1 MVRNR
6 TLRLISDVESLLE
19 KRLPSGW
26 IDSLNWAD
34 EEKSKTSFF
43 EGQQKLENLE
53 NSLFVLFSKTVI
65 QGDHL
70 RFSSSGI
77 EGLLNKCACEMVE
90 GDNPSKNLLQSRYQ
104 QTLKDLRSAILLTKF
119 HFDITSE
126 CFSSSYSNQQIINF
140 IEVEQSGR
148 NRISW
153 VSILDTI
160 IEICNFEYKF
170 SYDQDKIR
178 ELLVCRE
185 QLLKSKKGTDDID
198 VLQCIECA
206 IKKVNMVLLKLSHFA
221 KDKKIEYKYNFVSTV
236 VNPADMSSVSTEDYY
251 NYLKFIDPE
260 NNIIE
265 LDVYTWQTHDGNKWA
280 RLGQMVLLMRY
291 YTKVTKSLKQAQT
304 LLNEYEEFYKE
315 KKNAV
320 FYKFNNYAL
329 RSVRVYMHNC
339 LFSLKC
345 KNPDT
350 YDFNAINSNLKDIKI
365 VQNECM
371 IHNYHP
377 YKKAVEYAIASIK
390 KDIECKAA
398 KEKIQKKFGQLKL
411 WQLSYRENIDWCCQ
425 NQRYAFQLTF
435 RECTEIGK
443 DYKVFHPSSF
453 SRPLNFRD
461 IYKKRDEIELRIFM
475 LENEL
480 SKYDEILSIKDAQE
494 KINNME
500 RKNMEQMGLFITL
513 TTFLV
518 GLLSIFIGNNGQVSI
533 VEKIRY
539 VIALGLIL
547 LVFVCVGYFVIQGKN
562 SNVKS
567 VIIGSLLGISTVT
580 ILGICWTPINNNVWN
595 IFKTSTQ
602 NEHKIDGDSVSNQ
615 TIIKQQNINKQGSD
629 GQVH

>member
-1 MVRNR
+1 MVKNR
-6 TLRLISDVESLLE
+6 TLRLISDVETLLE
-19 KRLPSGW
+19 MRFPAGW
-26 IDSLNWAD
+26 IDSLNWSD

-43 EGQQKLENLE
+43 EGQKRLEELE

-90 GDNPSKNLLQSRYQ
+90 DDNPSKNSLMNRYQ
-104 QTLKDLRSAILLTKF
+104 QTLNDLRSAILLTKF

-126 CFSSSYSNQQIINF
+126 CFSSSNSNQQIINF
-140 IEVEQSGR
+140 IEVEQSSR
-148 NRISW
+148 NGTSW

-160 IEICNFEYKF
+160 IEICFFEYQF
-170 SYDQDKIR
+170 SYDQYKIR

-185 QLLKSKKGTDDID
+185 HLLKSKNGKDDKD

-206 IKKVNMVLLKLSHFA
+206 IIKVNMVLLKLSHFA
-221 KDKKIEYKYNFVSTV
+221 KDKKIEYKFNFVSTV
-236 VNPADMSSVSTEDYY
+236 VNPVDMSSLSTEDYY

-260 NNIIE
+260 NNITE
-265 LDVYTWQTHDGNKWA
+265 SDVYKWQTHNGNKWA
-280 RLGQMVLLMRY
+280 RLGHMVLLMRY
-291 YTKVTKSLKQAQT
+291 YTKVTKSLKQAEN

-320 FYKFNNYAL
+320 FYQFNNYAL

-345 KNPDT
+345 KNPET
-350 YDFNAINSNLKDIKI
+350 YDFDAIKSNLEDIKI
-365 VQNECM
+365 VHGECI

-377 YKKAVEYAIASIK
+377 FKKAVEYAITSIK
-390 KDIECKAA
+390 KDIEDKAE
-398 KEKIQKKFGQLKL
+398 KEKIKKKFELLKS
-411 WQLSYRENIDWCCQ
+411 WQLSYRENIDWCYQ

-435 RECTEIGK
+435 RECTDIGK

-453 SRPLNFRD
+453 SRPLKFRD
-461 IYKKRDEIELRIFM
+461 IYRKRNEIELKISI

-533 VEKIRY
+533 VEKMRY

-547 LVFVCVGYFVIQGKN
+547 LIFTCVGYFVVRCKN

-567 VIIGSLLGISTVT
+567 FVFGCLLGISTIS
-580 ILGICWTPINNNVWN
+580 ILGICWTPNNDN
-595 IFKTSTQ
+595 IKNKKETTYKACTQ
-602 NEHKIDGDSVSNQ
+602 NEHKVNNNS
-615 TIIKQQNINKQGSD
+615 GSQED
-629 GQVH
+629 R

>member
-1 MVRNR
+1 MVKNR
-6 TLRLISDVESLLE
+6 TLRLISDVETLLE
-19 KRLPSGW
+19 KSFSAGW
-26 IDSLNWAD
+26 IDSLNWSD

-43 EGQQKLENLE
+43 AGQKRLEELE

-90 GDNPSKNLLQSRYQ
+90 GDNPSKNSLLIRYQ

-119 HFDITSE
+119 HFETTSE
-126 CFSSSYSNQQIINF
+126 CFSSSNSNRQIINF

-148 NRISW
+148 NRTSW

-160 IEICNFEYKF
+160 IEICFFEYKF

-185 QLLKSKKGTDDID
+185 QLLKSKKGKEDKD

-206 IKKVNMVLLKLSHFA
+206 ITKVNMVLLKLSHFA
-221 KDKKIEYKYNFVSTV
+221 KDKKIEYKFNFVSTV

-260 NNIIE
+260 NNITE
-265 LDVYTWQTHDGNKWA
+265 SDVYKWQTHNGNKWA

-291 YTKVTKSLKQAQT
+291 YTKVTKSLKQAQN
-304 LLNEYEEFYKE
+304 LLNEYEEFYEE

-350 YDFNAINSNLKDIKI
+350 YDFDAINSNMEDNRI

-390 KDIECKAA
+390 KDIECKAD
-398 KEKIQKKFGQLKL
+398 KEIIKKKFGQLKS

-425 NQRYAFQLTF
+425 NQPYAFQLTF
-435 RECTEIGK
+435 RECTDIGK

-461 IYKKRDEIELRIFM
+461 IYQKRNEIELRISM

-480 SKYDEILSIKDAQE
+480 TKYDEILSIKDAQE

-513 TTFLV
+513 TTFLI

-547 LVFVCVGYFVIQGKN
+547 LVFVCVGYFIIQGKN
-562 SNVKS
+562 SNEKS
-567 VIIGSLLGISTVT
+567 VIIGFLLGILAFS
-580 ILGICWTPINNNVWN
+580 ICGICWTPNNNNVKTSS
-595 IFKTSTQ
+595 KTSTQ
-602 NEHKIDGDSVSNQ
+602 YDHKIDGDSVSNQ
-615 TIIKQQNINKQGSD
+615 TIIKQQNINQND
-629 GQVH
+629 

>member
-1 MVRNR
+1 MVKNRN
-6 TLRLISDVESLLE
+6 LRLISDVE
-19 KRLPSGW
+19 RLIKERFPAGW
-26 IDSLNWAD
+26 IDSLNWSD
-34 EEKSKTSFF
+34 KENSKASFF
-43 EGQQKLENLE
+43 EGQKRLEELE
-53 NSLFVLFSKTVI
+53 NSLFVTFSKTII

-77 EGLLNKCACEMVE
+77 DGLLNKYVCEIVE
-90 GDNPSKNLLQSRYQ
+90 DKNSSKNSLQNRYQ
-104 QTLKDLRSAILLTKF
+104 QTLKDLQSAIKLTKY

-126 CFSSSYSNQQIINF
+126 FFSASDSNRQIINF
-140 IEVEQSGR
+140 LEVDQRR
-148 NRISW
+148 NDSSW
-153 VSILDTI
+153 VSILETI
-160 IEICNFEYKF
+160 ILICYFEYRF
-170 SYDQDKIR
+170 SYDSNKIQ

-185 QLLKSKKGTDDID
+185 QLLKSKREATDTS
-198 VLQCIECA
+198 VRQCIECA
-206 IKKVNMVLLKLSHFA
+206 ILKVTMSLLKLSHFA
-221 KDKKIEYKYNFVSTV
+221 KDKKIEYKFNFVSTV
-236 VNPADMSSVSTEDYY
+236 VNPEEMNLLLTEDYH

-260 NNIIE
+260 NKITE
-265 LDVYTWQTHDGNKWA
+265 LDVYKWQTHNGNKWA

-291 YTKVTKSLKQAQT
+291 YTKVTKSLKQAQN
-304 LLNEYEEFYKE
+304 LLDEYELFYEE

-329 RSVRVYMHNC
+329 RSVRVFMHNC

-345 KNPDT
+345 KNPDKF
-350 YDFNAINSNLKDIKI
+350 DFDTIKSNLEDIDI

-377 YKKAVEYAIASIK
+377 YKKAVEYAIKSIK
-390 KDIECKAA
+390 KDIE
-398 KEKIQKKFGQLKL
+398 EKTEKGKLYKKFEYLKS
-411 WQLSYRENIDWCCQ
+411 WQLSYRENIDWCRQ

-435 RECTEIGK
+435 RECTDVGK

-453 SRPLNFRD
+453 SRPLKFKD
-461 IYKKRDEIELRIFM
+461 IYKRRDEIELKISI

-518 GLLSIFIGNNGQVSI
+518 GLLSIFIGNNSQVSI
-533 VEKIRY
+533 VEKMRY

-547 LVFVCVGYFVIQGKN
+547 LVFVCVGYFVVRGKN

-567 VIIGSLLGISTVT
+567 VLFGFLLGISTVS
-580 ILGICWTPINNNVWN
+580 ILGICWMPNNNIEQN
-595 IFKTSTQ
+595 HKEFPSKTSKQ
-602 NEHKIDGDSVSNQ
+602 NKNNEGSINSHR
-615 TIIKQQNINKQGSD
+615 QNVCNSMLTFSIR
-629 GQVH
+629 

>member
-1 MVRNR
+1 MIKNR
-6 TLRLISDVESLLE
+6 TLRLISDVETLLE
-19 KRLPSGW
+19 KSLPSGW

-34 EEKSKTSFF
+34 EEKSKTSFI
-43 EGQQKLENLE
+43 EGQKRLEKLE
-53 NSLFVLFSKTVI
+53 NSLFVLFSKTII

-77 EGLLNKCACEMVE
+77 EGLLNKCACEMVV
-90 GDNPSKNLLQSRYQ
+90 GDNPSKNSLLSRYQ
-104 QTLKDLRSAILLTKF
+104 QTLKDLRSAIRLTKF
-119 HFDITSE
+119 HFEITSE
-126 CFSSSYSNQQIINF
+126 CFSSSNSNRQIINF
-140 IEVEQSGR
+140 IEVEQSSR
-148 NRISW
+148 NRTSW

-160 IEICNFEYKF
+160 IEICFFEYKF

-185 QLLKSKKGTDDID
+185 QLLKSKNGKDDKD

-206 IKKVNMVLLKLSHFA
+206 ITKVNMVLLKLSHFA
-221 KDKKIEYKYNFVSTV
+221 KNKKIEYKFNFVSTV
-236 VNPADMSSVSTEDYY
+236 VNPADLSSVSTEEYY

-260 NNIIE
+260 NNITE
-265 LDVYTWQTHDGNKWA
+265 SDVYKWQTHNGNKWA

-291 YTKVTKSLKQAQT
+291 YTKVTKSLKQAQN
-304 LLNEYEEFYKE
+304 LLNEYEEFYEE

-350 YDFNAINSNLKDIKI
+350 YDFDAINSNMEDIRI

-390 KDIECKAA
+390 KDIECKAD
-398 KEKIQKKFGQLKL
+398 KEIIKKKFGQLKS

-435 RECTEIGK
+435 RECTDIGK

-453 SRPLNFRD
+453 SRPLKFRD
-461 IYKKRDEIELRIFM
+461 IYQKRNEIELRISM

-480 SKYDEILSIKDAQE
+480 TKYDEILSIKDAQE

-518 GLLSIFIGNNGQVSI
+518 GLLSIFIGNNSQVSI
-533 VEKIRY
+533 VEKMRY

-547 LVFVCVGYFVIQGKN
+547 LVFVCVGYFVVRGKN

-567 VIIGSLLGISTVT
+567 VLFGFLLGISTVS
-580 ILGICWTPINNNVWN
+580 ILGICWMPNNNIEQN
-595 IFKTSTQ
+595 HKELPSKTSKQ
-602 NEHKIDGDSVSNQ
+602 IKNNEGSINSHR
-615 TIIKQQNINKQGSD
+615 QNICNSMLMFSLR
-629 GQVH
+629 

>member
-1 MVRNR
+1 MVKNR
-6 TLRLISDVESLLE
+6 YLRLISDVERLIEE
-19 KRLPSGW
+19 KFPAGW
-26 IDSLNWAD
+26 IDSLNWSD
-34 EEKSKTSFF
+34 EENSKASFF
-43 EGQQKLENLE
+43 EGQKRLEELE
-53 NSLFVLFSKTVI
+53 NSLFVLFSKTII

-77 EGLLNKCACEMVE
+77 EGLLNKCACEMVV
-90 GDNPSKNLLQSRYQ
+90 GDNPSKNSLLSRYQ

-119 HFDITSE
+119 HFEITSE
-126 CFSSSYSNQQIINF
+126 CFSSSNSNRQVINF
-140 IEVEQSGR
+140 IEVEQSSR
-148 NRISW
+148 NRTSW

-160 IEICNFEYKF
+160 IEICFFEYKF

-185 QLLKSKKGTDDID
+185 QLLKSKKGNDDKD

-206 IKKVNMVLLKLSHFA
+206 ITKVNMVLLKLSHFA
-221 KDKKIEYKYNFVSTV
+221 KNKKIEYKFNFVSTV
-236 VNPADMSSVSTEDYY
+236 VNPADISSVSTEEYY

-260 NNIIE
+260 NNITE
-265 LDVYTWQTHDGNKWA
+265 SDVYKWQTHNGNKWA

-291 YTKVTKSLKQAQT
+291 YTKVTKSLKQAQN
-304 LLNEYEEFYKE
+304 LLNEYEEFYEE

-350 YDFNAINSNLKDIKI
+350 YDFDAINSNMEDIRI

-390 KDIECKAA
+390 KDIECKAD
-398 KEKIQKKFGQLKL
+398 KEIIKKKFGQLKS

-425 NQRYAFQLTF
+425 NQPYAFQLTF
-435 RECTEIGK
+435 RECTDIGK

-453 SRPLNFRD
+453 SRPLKFRD
-461 IYKKRDEIELRIFM
+461 IYQKRNEIELRISM

-480 SKYDEILSIKDAQE
+480 TKYDEILSIKDAQE

-518 GLLSIFIGNNGQVSI
+518 GLLSIFIGNNSQVSI
-533 VEKIRY
+533 VEKMRY

-547 LVFVCVGYFVIQGKN
+547 LVFVCVGYFVVRGKN

-567 VIIGSLLGISTVT
+567 VLFGFLLGISTVS
-580 ILGICWTPINNNVWN
+580 ILGICWMPNNNIEQN
-595 IFKTSTQ
+595 HKELPSKTSKQ
-602 NEHKIDGDSVSNQ
+602 IKNNEGSINSHR
-615 TIIKQQNINKQGSD
+615 QNICNSMLMFSLR
-629 GQVH
+629 

>member
-1 MVRNR
+1 MVKNR
-6 TLRLISDVESLLE
+6 TLRLISDVETLLE
-19 KRLPSGW
+19 ESFPVGW

-43 EGQQKLENLE
+43 EGQERLEKLE

-90 GDNPSKNLLQSRYQ
+90 GDNPSRNSLLSRYQ
-104 QTLKDLRSAILLTKF
+104 QTLKDLRLAILLTKF
-119 HFDITSE
+119 HFEITSE
-126 CFSSSYSNQQIINF
+126 FFSSSNSNRQIINF
-140 IEVEQSGR
+140 IEVEQSDR
-148 NRISW
+148 NRASW

-160 IEICNFEYKF
+160 IEICLFEYKF

-185 QLLKSKKGTDDID
+185 QLLKSKKEKHDKD

-206 IKKVNMVLLKLSHFA
+206 IIKVNMVLLKLSHFA

-260 NNIIE
+260 NNIKE
-265 LDVYTWQTHDGNKWA
+265 SDVYEWQTHNGKKWA

-291 YTKVTKSLKQAQT
+291 YTKVTKSIKQAQN
-304 LLNEYEEFYKE
+304 LLNEYEEFYEE

-339 LFSLKC
+339 IFSLKC
-345 KNPDT
+345 KKPDN
-350 YDFNAINSNLKDIKI
+350 YDFDAIKSNLEDINI

-390 KDIECKAA
+390 KDIECKED
-398 KEKIQKKFGQLKL
+398 KEKIAKKFGQLKS
-411 WQLSYRENIDWCCQ
+411 WQLTYRENIDWCRQ
-425 NQRYAFQLTF
+425 NQPYAFQLTF
-435 RECTEIGK
+435 MECTEVGK

-453 SRPLNFRD
+453 SRPLKFRD
-461 IYKKRDEIELRIFM
+461 IYQKRDEIELRISM

-480 SKYDEILSIKDAQE
+480 TRYDEILSIKDAQK

-518 GLLSIFIGNNGQVSI
+518 GLLSIFIGNDGHVSI

-547 LVFVCVGYFVIQGKN
+547 LIFVCVGYFAIHGKN

-567 VIIGSLLGISTVT
+567 VIIGFLLGISTVS
-580 ILGICWTPINNNVWN
+580 ILGICWTPNNNNVQN
-595 IFKTSTQ
+595 NKETISKTSTQ
-602 NEHKIDGDSVSNQ
+602 NQYEIDGSSVSNQ
-615 TIIKQQNINKQGSD
+615 TIIKQQN
-629 GQVH
+629 

>member
-1 MVRNR
+1 MVKNR
-6 TLRLISDVESLLE
+6 TLRLISDVETLLE
-19 KRLPSGW
+19 KSVPAGW

-34 EEKSKTSFF
+34 EEMSKTSFF
-43 EGQQKLENLE
+43 AGQKRLKELEK
-53 NSLFVLFSKTVI
+53 SLFVLFSKTVI

-90 GDNPSKNLLQSRYQ
+90 DDNPSKNSLLSRYQ

-119 HFDITSE
+119 HFEITSE
-126 CFSSSYSNQQIINF
+126 CFSSSNSNRQIINF
-140 IEVEQSGR
+140 IEVEESGR
-148 NRISW
+148 NRTSW

-160 IEICNFEYKF
+160 IEICFFEYKF

-185 QLLKSKKGTDDID
+185 HLLKSKKGKDDKD

-206 IKKVNMVLLKLSHFA
+206 ITKVNMVLLKLSHFA
-221 KDKKIEYKYNFVSTV
+221 KDKKIEYKFNFVSTV

-260 NNIIE
+260 NNITE
-265 LDVYTWQTHDGNKWA
+265 SDVYKWQTHNGNKWA

-291 YTKVTKSLKQAQT
+291 YTKVTKSLKQAQN
-304 LLNEYEEFYKE
+304 LLNEYEEFYEE

-339 LFSLKC
+339 IFSLKC

-350 YDFNAINSNLKDIKI
+350 YDFDAINSNLEDIRI

-390 KDIECKAA
+390 KDIECKED
-398 KEKIQKKFGQLKL
+398 KEKIAKKFGQLKS

-435 RECTEIGK
+435 RECTDIGK

-461 IYKKRDEIELRIFM
+461 IYQKRNEIELRISM

-480 SKYDEILSIKDAQE
+480 TKYDEILSIKDAQE

-567 VIIGSLLGISTVT
+567 VIIGFLLVISTVS
-580 ILGICWTPINNNVWN
+580 ILGICWTPNNNNVQN
-595 IFKTSTQ
+595 NKETISKTSTQ
-602 NEHKIDGDSVSNQ
+602 NEHKIHGSSVSIRQ
-615 TIIKQQNINKQGSD
+615 L
-629 GQVH
+629 

>member
-1 MVRNR
+1 MVKNR
-6 TLRLISDVESLLE
+6 YLRLISDVERLIEE
-19 KRLPSGW
+19 KFPAGW
-26 IDSLNWAD
+26 IDSLNWSD
-34 EEKSKTSFF
+34 EENSKASFF
-43 EGQQKLENLE
+43 EGQKRLEELE
-53 NSLFVLFSKTVI
+53 NSLFVLFSKTII

-77 EGLLNKCACEMVE
+77 EGLLNKCACEMVV
-90 GDNPSKNLLQSRYQ
+90 GDNPSKNSLLSRYQ

-119 HFDITSE
+119 HFEITSE
-126 CFSSSYSNQQIINF
+126 CFSSSNSNRQVINF
-140 IEVEQSGR
+140 IEVEQSSR
-148 NRISW
+148 NRTSW

-160 IEICNFEYKF
+160 IEICFFEYKF

-185 QLLKSKKGTDDID
+185 QLLKSKKGNDDKD

-206 IKKVNMVLLKLSHFA
+206 ITKVNMVLLKLSHFA
-221 KDKKIEYKYNFVSTV
+221 KNKKIEYKFNFVSTV
-236 VNPADMSSVSTEDYY
+236 VNPADISSVSTEEYY

-260 NNIIE
+260 NNITE
-265 LDVYTWQTHDGNKWA
+265 SDVYKWQTHNGNKWA

-291 YTKVTKSLKQAQT
+291 YTKVTKSLKQAQN
-304 LLNEYEEFYKE
+304 LLNEYEEFYEE

-350 YDFNAINSNLKDIKI
+350 YDFDAINSNMEDIRI

-390 KDIECKAA
+390 KDIECKAD
-398 KEKIQKKFGQLKL
+398 KEIIKKKFGQLKS

-435 RECTEIGK
+435 RECTDIGK

-453 SRPLNFRD
+453 SRPLKFRD
-461 IYKKRDEIELRIFM
+461 IYQKRNEIELRISM

-480 SKYDEILSIKDAQE
+480 TKYDEILSIKDAQE

-518 GLLSIFIGNNGQVSI
+518 GLLSIFIGNNSQVSI
-533 VEKIRY
+533 VEKMRY

-547 LVFVCVGYFVIQGKN
+547 LVFVCVGYFVVRGKN

-567 VIIGSLLGISTVT
+567 VLFGFLLGISTVS
-580 ILGICWTPINNNVWN
+580 ILGICWMPNNN
-595 IFKTSTQ
+595 IEQ
-602 NEHKIDGDSVSNQ
+602 NHKELPSKNSKQ
-615 TIIKQQNINKQGSD
+615 IKNNEGSINSHRQNICNSMLMFSLR
-629 GQVH
+629 